1 MDLLDRLIRFDLM
14 DIVYIRYFAYFL
26 EKVLDGEVLVVVVQ
40 TWFLRKKKE
49 KKKIGFFPG
58 ERSNL
63 GWDRSKAKANIISLV
78 VTKLPK
84 KFISIHIRV
93 GTLLYFDIR
102 G

>member
-26 EKVLDGEVLVVVVQ
+26 EKVLDGEVCSRCPNLV
-40 TWFLRKKKE
+40 LEEEKR

-63 GWDRSKAKANIISLV
+63 GWDRSKAKANIISLL

>member
-1 MDLLDRLIRFDLM
+1 MDLLDRLIRLDGYR
-14 DIVYIRYFAYFL
+14 IY
-26 EKVLDGEVLVVVVQ
+26 KVLCVLLGKSIGRRSIGSRCPNLV
-40 TWFLRKKKE
+40 LEEEKR